1 MDKLNTTRRTV
12 LTAAGG
18 AAMLSQTAS
27 AQIGG
32 DEDTREWEAPPE
44 ELSETVGSI
53 LLTEPGI
60 IFDDGQIEVGGL
72 HFDEQSD
79 EQITTSEIR
88 FTQS

>member
-32 DEDTREWEAPPE
+32 DEDTPEWDAPAE
-44 ELSETVGSI
+44 GVGTVSEL

-60 IFDDGQIEVGGL
+60 IFDDGQIEVDAL
-72 HFDEQSD
+72 HFVEDGG

-88 FTQS
+88 FR